1 MDAFDTAFADD
12 SVDCVITSFMIDLLP
27 DPTKL
32 ADEISRILCR
42 DGVWINYGPSG
53 PLKAFWRFDQVETSA
68 FLEAA
73 GFSVDGA
80 ESYRATYL
88 DLSRDCPSWSF
99 QNHVCYLTRARKTG
113 RRSERTS
120 LASSGPGPAELP
132 VAVPVHFPGASLI
145 ERRRLGAQA
154 TRTMTFRHERIPG
167 RVLSVEIGG
176 EAARILGLVD
186 GKRTVNDIAEL
197 LEREAPTLPREGVL
211 EAFRSYFRQ
220 GLLSWR
226 R

>member
-113 RRSERTS
+113 RRAARAH
-120 LASSGPGPAELP
+120 LALPPPAELP
-132 VAVPVHFPGASLI
+132 QLIPLHYPGATLV
-145 ERRRLGAQA
+145 ERRRLAA
-154 TRTMTFRHERIPG
+154 EVTRTMTFRHERMPG
-167 RVLSVEIGG
+167 RVQSVEIGG
-176 EAARILGLVD
+176 EAARILALVD
-186 GKRTVNDIAEL
+186 GKRTVSEIAEL
-197 LEREAPTLPREGVL
+197 LGRETPALSSEDVL
-211 EAFRSYFRQ
+211 DAFGSYFQQ
-220 GLLSWR
+220 GLLGWR
-226 R
+226 G